1 MGLAHGFSVQ
11 FPFIT
16 MVKPVGRPAKVKDE
30 AGQTPAGTPIA
41 KTAIT
46 AAKTRPIRTFRV
58 DNVSAAVWAN
68 TTVKLELV
76 TYYSIT
82 FESHYQDSKGNE
94 RYGSRFRPNELPK
107 IVSLCRQAEEYIVEL
122 QRQDVAQ
129 KTEQAPPAQ

>member
-1 MGLAHGFSVQ
+1 M
-11 FPFIT
+11 
-16 MVKPVGRPAKVKDE
+16 GRPSRIKED
-30 AGQTPAGTPIA
+30 AGQEVPAVTPIA
-41 KTAIT
+41 KTAIS

-68 TTVKLELV
+68 TRVQLEPV

-82 FESHYQDSKGNE
+82 FETHYQDSKGNE
-94 RYGSRFRPNELPK
+94 QYGSRFRPNELPK

-129 KTEQAPPAQ
+129 KTEQAPPVQ

>member
-1 MGLAHGFSVQ
+1 M
-11 FPFIT
+11 
-16 MVKPVGRPAKVKDE
+16 DE

-58 DNVSAAVWAN
+58 DNVSAAVWAR
-68 TTVKLELV
+68 TVVKLEPV
-76 TYYSIT
+76 NYYSIS
-82 FESHYQDSKGNE
+82 FETHYEDSKGE
-94 RYGSRFRPNELPK
+94 LRHSGFFRLSELPK

>member
-1 MGLAHGFSVQ
+1 MS
-11 FPFIT
+11 
-16 MVKPVGRPAKVKDE
+16 RPPKIKDD
-30 AGQTPAGTPIA
+30 AGQVVPAETSVA
-41 KTAIT
+41 KGATT

-68 TTVKLELV
+68 THVQLEVV